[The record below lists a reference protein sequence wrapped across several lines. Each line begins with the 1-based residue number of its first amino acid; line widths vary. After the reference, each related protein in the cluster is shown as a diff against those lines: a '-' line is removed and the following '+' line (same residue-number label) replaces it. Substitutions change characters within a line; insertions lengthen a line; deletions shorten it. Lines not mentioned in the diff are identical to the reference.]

1 MSDRLPST
9 VLVNALLR
17 RVNDAGG
24 MAMVLAKGDLQ
35 AGAILI
41 VTCQKGI
48 DFKVLER
55 GIGPSGVAELVSVAA
70 LPVDDPAQVTAYWQR
85 RRARD
90 PDLWVIELD
99 IPEAERF
106 AAETIAMG

>member
-1 MSDRLPST
+1 MNDRLAST

-35 AGAILI
+35 GGAILI
-41 VTCQKGI
+41 VACEKGRE
-48 DFKVLER
+48 FKIMER
-55 GIGPSGVAELVSVAA
+55 GIGPSGQIELIAAAAVAG
-70 LPVDDPAQVTAYWQR
+70 DDAAQVTAYWQR

-90 PDLWVIELD
+90 SDLWVIELD
-99 IPEAERF
+99 IAQAERF
-106 AAETIAMG
+106 AAETIATG